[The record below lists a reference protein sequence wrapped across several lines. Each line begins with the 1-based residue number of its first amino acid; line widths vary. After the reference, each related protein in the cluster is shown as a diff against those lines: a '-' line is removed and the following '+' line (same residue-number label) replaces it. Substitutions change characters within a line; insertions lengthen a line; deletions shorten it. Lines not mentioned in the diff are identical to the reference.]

1 MRSPHSVASMRV
13 APASSLLLV
22 LLCASCAAPAIFS
35 FHVAPNRIC
44 AGDQVTL
51 DWSASKAGKISAMP
65 EQPTP
70 GEVPAKG
77 TASVV
82 PTASARYHLEVKN
95 LWGSA
100 ARDNDVEVLAGR
112 TQPIGNSIADPAH
125 PPSCIERTLSVVA
138 LAPSNAWSAHAV
150 VGDVTTLAEDR
161 HRYHIEHAGVRLD
174 LAPGETSSAFKG
186 KPVAGEWALSLTLLE
201 GEVCQTPSLPLN
213 LGIQLVAAC
222 GKEAP

>member
-1 MRSPHSVASMRV
+1 MC
-13 APASSLLLV
+13 SS
-22 LLCASCAAPAIFS
+22 CAPAIYS

-51 DWSASKAGKISAMP
+51 DWSASKAGTISATP

-70 GEVPAKG
+70 GKVPAKG
-77 TASVV
+77 SASVV

-100 ARDNDVEVLAGR
+100 ARDNDVELLAGR
-112 TQPIGNSIADPAH
+112 TLAIGNSVADPAH
-125 PPSCIERTLSVVA
+125 PASCTERTLAVVA
-138 LAPSNAWSAHAV
+138 LAPSDAWSAHAV
-150 VGDVTTLAEDR
+150 VGDVTTLTEDR
-161 HRYHIEHAGVRLD
+161 HRYQIEHAGVRLD
-174 LAPGETSSAFKG
+174 LAPGETSSAFRG
-186 KPVAGEWALSLTLLE
+186 KPVSGEWALSLTLLD
-201 GEVCQTPSLPLN
+201 GETCGTRSIPLN